1 MKISLRPSIR
11 LTLLLAAAST
21 AVIAAAACGSGSPG
35 SGSTGGTTAVATATG
50 KDSSA
55 FPPDDGKMT
64 GAAPVFTGQTFD
76 GGTFDLSQVAGKPVL
91 INFWFPSCP
100 PCAAELPD
108 LQAAYEKYRGKVEF
122 VGVEQTGIDTPA
134 AGKQFFA
141 QLGVTF
147 PAFPDSNSKV
157 QAAYKVLSY
166 PTTVFLDRDHNVV
179 RKWTGLID
187 AENLEKNLQ
196 AIAKG

>member
-1 MKISLRPSIR
+1 MKLNLPPSIR
-11 LTLLLAAAST
+11 LTPLLLVAAST
-21 AVIAAAACGSGSPG
+21 ALIAAACGPDSPG
-35 SGSTGGTTAVATATG
+35 SGDVAGATAAPAG
-50 KDSSA
+50 KASSD

-64 GAAPVFTGQTFD
+64 GAAPLFTGQTYNN
-76 GGTFDLSQVAGKPVL
+76 GTFDLSRVAGRPVL

-108 LQAAYEKYRGKVEF
+108 LQAAYEKYKDRVEF
-122 VGVEQTGIDTPA
+122 VGVQQTGIDSPA

-147 PAFPDSNSKV
+147 PAFPDSSSKV
-157 QAAYKVLSY
+157 QAAYKILSY
-166 PTTVFLDRDHNVV
+166 PTTVFLDKDHNIV
-179 RKWTGLID
+179 RKWTGLIG